1 MDVQMLCSEI
11 DVYDK
16 FLHLL
21 HGSIVTNITV
31 IATMNTHT
39 IHNNNGLK
47 GIKEIFFVPQIWPW
61 PKHTNRQMRKKNI
74 FKKITYTHSHT
85 FVFKNVGFFVFHEK
99 YLQRLTSINKQ
110 VEINSWTQCIEM
122 EWQGNKIS
130 YTYIVFQMAIKWH
143 TEDLTK

>member
-1 MDVQMLCSEI
+1 MLCSEI

-47 GIKEIFFVPQIWPW
+47 GIKEIFFVPQI
-61 PKHTNRQMRKKNI
+61 
-74 FKKITYTHSHT
+74 
-85 FVFKNVGFFVFHEK
+85 
-99 YLQRLTSINKQ
+99 
-110 VEINSWTQCIEM
+110 
-122 EWQGNKIS
+122 
-130 YTYIVFQMAIKWH
+130 
-143 TEDLTK
+143 